1 MAGQRHRVPA
11 NRRAK
16 EQLLEI
22 VQAAG
27 NVAANQIRIARFQLR
42 SGMHRA
48 RQDEFAEAG
57 SKTFDLRF
65 NRIGHRDGAPVGDVT
80 ICPGGVPSQ
89 RGASRIKETGLR

>member
-1 MAGQRHRVPA
+1 MAGEGHRVPA
-11 NRRAK
+11 SRRAK

-27 NVAANQIRIARFQLR
+27 DVAANQIRIARFQLR

-57 SKTFDLRF
+57 SKTLNLRF
-65 NRIGHRDGAPVGDVT
+65 NRIGHGDGASVGNVT

-89 RGASRIKETGLR
+89 RSASRIEETGLR

>member
-11 NRRAK
+11 SRRAK

-48 RQDEFAEAG
+48 RQNQFAEAG

-65 NRIGHRDGAPVGDVT
+65 NRIGHGEAHPLGT
-80 ICPGGVPSQ
+80 
-89 RGASRIKETGLR
+89 